1 MTLDRGSFSSLRDVR
16 HAACD
21 VSGYNATCSQVDTYL
36 RHYFYNSN
44 KGILYHSGLS
54 CVCKHH
60 TVDCQRVLSSRVA
73 QEAECGWYRTARE
86 ITGPESAC
94 DMITIN
100 ARAKAAQYATR
111 SEWCTSILIM
121 RSLLPDEV
129 SRD

>member
-21 VSGYNATCSQVDTYL
+21 VSGCNVTCSQVDTYL

-86 ITGPESAC
+86 ITGPESVC
-94 DMITIN
+94 DMITMRLSTRLDRN
-100 ARAKAAQYATR
+100 GARVY
-111 SEWCTSILIM
+111 
-121 RSLLPDEV
+121 
-129 SRD
+129 